1 MEAAVQQPANWRHE
15 FSRLLRLALPII
27 GAQLAQVGMGV
38 VDTVMAG
45 HLSAVDLA
53 GVALGGSVM
62 WPVTLLCMGFLQAV
76 TPSVAQLNGAGRQE
90 MIGEV
95 IRQGLWVALV
105 CAALGGVVLY
115 HAGAYYRI
123 MDVDPSAVAVSLP
136 YLKACAFGLPA
147 VLAYFVLRF
156 LAEGL
161 GRTRPAMLIA
171 TSALVIKIPLNYC
184 FIYGIGGMEGMGGV
198 GCGVST
204 AIVMWFECMAML
216 YVVTRSRY
224 DFTGWVSGF
233 SWPRADIIGELM
245 RVGFPIGITLFFEVG
260 FFTFVTVL
268 IGRFGAD
275 VVASHSIAMNTGGI
289 AFMFPMALGM
299 AATIRVGFNI
309 GAGQP
314 VVARQAA
321 VIALAGTVCFA
332 IVSAS
337 FIVTFRHFIAG
348 LFTSDP
354 GVIDL
359 AAQLMLFVS
368 VYQLFDNC
376 QATAI
381 GALRG
386 YKDTRT
392 AMLITLVG
400 YWFVGLPVAS
410 GLGFGWIGRPLHIYG
425 FWIGVT
431 VALAFVAIL
440 VSLRLWRVSA
450 RSLQTA

>member
-1 MEAAVQQPANWRHE
+1 MTGQVPAHWREE
-15 FSRLLRLALPII
+15 FHRLLQLALPII

-90 MIGEV
+90 MVGEV
-95 IRQGLWVALV
+95 IRQGLWVGLV
-105 CAALGGVVLY
+105 CAALGAIVLF
-115 HAGAYYRI
+115 HAGAYYRV
-123 MDVDPSAVAVSLP
+123 MDVDPDAVAVSLP

-147 VLAYFVLRF
+147 VFTYFVLRF

-161 GRTRPAMLIA
+161 GRTRPAMVIA
-171 TSALVIKIPLNYC
+171 SSALLLKIPLNYC
-184 FIYGIGGMEGMGGV
+184 FIYGIAGFDGMGGV

-204 AIVMWFECMAML
+204 AIVMWFECFAML
-216 YVVTRSRY
+216 YVATRARY
-224 DFTGWVSGF
+224 DFTGWRANF
-233 SWPRADIIGELM
+233 SWPKRDIIAELL
-245 RVGFPIGITLFFEVG
+245 RVGFPIGVTLFFEVG

-321 VIALAGTVCFA
+321 AIALGATVCFA
-332 IVSAS
+332 VTSAT
-337 FIVTFRHFIAG
+337 FVVIFRHFIAG
-348 LFTSDP
+348 LFTNDP
-354 GVIDL
+354 GVVAL
-359 AAQLMLFVS
+359 AAQLMLFVA

-386 YKDTRT
+386 YKDTRI
-392 AMLITLVG
+392 AMLVTLVG
-400 YWFVGLPVAS
+400 YWFVGLPIAS
-410 GLGFGWIGRPLHIYG
+410 TLGFGWLGEPLNVFG
-425 FWIGVT
+425 FWIGIT

-440 VSLRLWRVSA
+440 VSLRLLHVSRKA
-450 RSLQTA
+450 LPET